1 MKKIHLTIPLSK
13 QDVLKLAPGDLV
25 SLTGPVFTARSL
37 FHIRAVREKILPPID
52 FKKLNVMVH
61 MGPMMK
67 KTGLGNTRWI
77 PVSCEPTTS
86 LRFEKL
92 EAEVIGTLGLRAIV
106 GKGSMG
112 EKTMEAMK
120 AYQCVHLSKIGIS
133 GNLLASKITRILGV
147 HGLAALGPI
156 ECTWVMEVRDFGPFL
171 VDIDAQGRN
180 FFEKIHQSTRKRLV
194 AAYKRLCLAH
204 FG

>member
-1 MKKIHLTIPLSK
+1 MKRIHLTIPLSR
-13 QDVLKLAPGDLV
+13 QEVLTLAPGDLV
-25 SLTGPVFTARSL
+25 FLTGPVFTARSL
-37 FHIRAVREKILPPID
+37 FHIRAVRERILPPID

-67 KTGLGNTRWI
+67 KTRLRNTRWI

-86 LRFEKL
+86 LRFEKPA
-92 EAEVIGTLGLRAIV
+92 AEVIRTLGLRAIV

-112 EKTMEAMK
+112 EKTVAAMK
-120 AYQCVHLSKIGIS
+120 ACGCVHLSKIGIS
-133 GNLLASKITRILGV
+133 GNILASRITRILGV
-147 HGLAALGPI
+147 HGLRTLGPI

-171 VDIDAQGRN
+171 VDIDAHGRN
-180 FFEKIHQSTRKRLV
+180 FFEKIDRSTQKRLV
-194 AAYKRLCLAH
+194 AAYRGLCLTP